1 MTQYWQFT
9 PVDRIEES
17 TFHPVLE
24 RFYKNG
30 ISGLIRENIQNSLD
44 GKLKENDDP
53 VTVTIKTGT
62 IDKEH
67 IPGLHEIKER
77 ILSLQGRNTYTK
89 ETIAHMQNKMHAQ
102 TIDYISFEDSNTKG
116 LRGARNGQTNSN
128 EDTWSIYA
136 YNKGVHTVEADEST
150 EQARGGSHG
159 IGKIASNAASD
170 LYLMYFANCDEFGD
184 QHLGGTIQLIEHELN
199 TKCYRATG
207 YFTQIQNGKFYPF
220 ENHYHEVFQKQTRG
234 LKIIVP
240 FLRTEFNNEI
250 EIVKAV
256 CDSFFL
262 SILEGKLQVYIN
274 DQCLNVQTIGQYM
287 SDPIYYLDNVESKDL
302 NFTPFYYQTYTEHE
316 PQRITI
322 RDKKEAYEFNLYFR
336 YDLSIPK
343 GRIGIIRTIGM
354 KIEDKKISGHINKP
368 FNGILIPV
376 SSKED
381 AYLKSLE
388 NESHTQL
395 SFDHIKDQ
403 ELQKNAKRFINNINR
418 QISQVIEA
426 AIKQNNPTDGK
437 MDTSDIL
444 YVVETQFKKE
454 LSKAASPVKL
464 KKGSKEKTVVKVK
477 TDVPK
482 KKPKN
487 KESEEQNPKPPL
499 KRKPRAKDEAEGKI
513 KYQAQPDRV
522 QRAIVGD
529 AEILRFDFST
539 SPEIKNVSTCDVS
552 LAVVDGMGKEYP
564 NELKLHEAYTQITDL
579 TTSKTLKVEGGII
592 KDVGLNKGIAQLK
605 LQSSVN
611 NLNKNLKFV
620 YYVEV

>member
-44 GKLKENDDP
+44 GKLKEIEGP

-67 IPGLHEIKER
+67 IPGLDEVKER
-77 ILSLQGRNTYTK
+77 ILSLQGRNGYTK
-89 ETIAHMQNKMHAQ
+89 ETIAHMQNKLHTQ
-102 TIDYISFEDSNTKG
+102 TIQYISFEDSNTKG
-116 LRGARNGQTNSN
+116 LRGAKNGQTNSN

-136 YNKGVHTVEADEST
+136 YNKGVHTIEADESA

-170 LYLMYFANCDEFGD
+170 LYLMYFANCDEFGN
-184 QHLGGTIQLIEHELN
+184 QHLGGTIQLIEHEMN
-199 TKCYRATG
+199 SKCYRATG
-207 YFTQIQNGKFYPF
+207 YFTQIQDGKFYPF

-240 FLRTEFNNEI
+240 FLRSEFSDEI
-250 EIVKAV
+250 EIIKAV

-274 DQCLNVQTIGQYM
+274 DKCLNIQTIGQYM
-287 SDPIYYLDNVESKDL
+287 ANQIYYPDHVEPKNL
-302 NFTPFYYQTYTEHE
+302 NFTPYYYQTYTELE

-322 RDKKEAYEFNLYFR
+322 KDKKETYEFNLYFR

-354 KIEDKKISGHINKP
+354 KIEDKKISGHVNKP

-395 SFDHIKDQ
+395 AFDHIKDPK
-403 ELQKNAKRFINNINR
+403 LQSNAKRFINNITKE
-418 QISQVIEA
+418 ISQVIEV

-437 MDTSDIL
+437 IDTGDIL
-444 YVVETQFKKE
+444 YVVETQFKQE
-454 LSKAASPVKL
+454 LSKVASPVKL
-464 KKGSKEKTVVKVK
+464 KKGSKEQTVVKVK

-487 KESEEQNPKPPL
+487 KEAKEQDQKPPL
-499 KRKPRAKDEAEGKI
+499 KRKPRAKDEDEGKI

-522 QRAIVGD
+522 QRAIIGN
-529 AEILRFDFST
+529 AEILRFDFSK
-539 SPEIKNVSTCDVS
+539 SPEIKNVKTCDVS

-564 NELKLHEAYTQITDL
+564 NELKLRDAYTQITDL
-579 TTSKTLKVEGGII
+579 TTSKSLKVEGDII
-592 KDVGLNKGIAQLK
+592 RNVVLTKGVAQLK
-605 LQSSVN
+605 LQSSDN

>member
-44 GKLKENDDP
+44 GKLKENDHP

-67 IPGLHEIKER
+67 IPGLHEVKER
-77 ILSLQGRNTYTK
+77 ILSLQGRNGYTK
-89 ETIAHMQNKMHAQ
+89 ETIAHMQNKMHTQ
-102 TIDYISFEDSNTKG
+102 TINYISFEDSNTKG
-116 LRGARNGQTNSN
+116 LRGAKNGQTNSN

-136 YNKGVHTVEADEST
+136 YNKGVHTVEADESA

-170 LYLMYFANCDEFGD
+170 LYLMYFANCDEFGH

-199 TKCYRATG
+199 AKCYRATG

-220 ENHYHEVFQKQTRG
+220 ENNYHEVFQKQTRG

-240 FLRTEFNNEI
+240 FLRTEFSNEI

-274 DQCLNVQTIGQYM
+274 DKCLNIQTIGQYM
-287 SDPIYYLDNVESKDL
+287 SDPMYYPDNVEFKDL
-302 NFTPFYYQTYTEHE
+302 NFTPFYYQTYSELE

-322 RDKKEAYEFNLYFR
+322 KDKKEDYEFNLYFR
-336 YDLSIPK
+336 YDLAIPK

-354 KIEDKKISGHINKP
+354 KIEDKKISGHVNKP

-395 SFDHIKDQ
+395 AFDHIKDSR
-403 ELQKNAKRFINNINR
+403 LQKNAKRFINNITKE
-418 QISQVIEA
+418 ISQVIEA
-426 AIKQNNPTDGK
+426 AIKQNNPTDGM
-437 MDTSDIL
+437 MDTKDLL
-444 YVVETQFKKE
+444 YVVETQFKQE
-454 LSKAASPVKL
+454 LSKVASPVKL
-464 KKGSKEKTVVKVK
+464 KKGSKEKTVVKIK

-487 KESEEQNPKPPL
+487 KEGEEQDQKPPL
-499 KRKPRAKDEAEGKI
+499 KRKPRTKDEAEGKI

-522 QRAIVGD
+522 QRAIIGD
-529 AEILRFDFST
+529 AEILRFDFSK

-564 NELKLHEAYTQITDL
+564 NELKLYDAYTQITDL
-579 TTSKTLKVEGGII
+579 TTSKTLKVEGDII
-592 KDVGLNKGIAQLK
+592 KDVVLTKGVAQLK
-605 LQSSVN
+605 LKSAVN